1 MNYEFGNKRPGEYAK
16 NNQNYDN
23 QNNNNYN
30 NKNKY
35 DNQNNNNY
43 NKQPINYKQRNYQ
56 NYFLNQVYI
65 LIFHNFWLFNIS
77 KAISFDFNWFISN
90 WWFLIDSLWLFI
102 SLKTCFNL
110 FSKVSF
116 SDLILQ
122 IFFYILLLSFTF
134 FIKILFLIFYF

>member
-1 MNYEFGNKRPGEYAK
+1 MNYKFGNKRPGEYAK

-56 NYFLNQVYI
+56 NDFLNQVYT
-65 LIFHNFWLFNIS
+65 LIFHNF
-77 KAISFDFNWFISN
+77 
-90 WWFLIDSLWLFI
+90 
-102 SLKTCFNL
+102 
-110 FSKVSF
+110 
-116 SDLILQ
+116 
-122 IFFYILLLSFTF
+122 
-134 FIKILFLIFYF
+134 